1 MIFQDNCTLLSCP
14 TTAEWLWC
22 VVLVWEQCFV
32 TVSWQSSMVV
42 MSTTVSHT
50 VLGTF
55 LGVDTGTLLHV
66 FTGTDSQMGGETFLG
81 ECAAWTTGTGWTGAA
96 WTGAG

>member
-1 MIFQDNCTLLSCP
+1 MEEWATL
-14 TTAEWLWC
+14 TE
-22 VVLVWEQCFV
+22 VWVQTCSV
-32 TVSWQSSMVV
+32 MSWQSSMVV

-81 ECAAWTTGTGWTGAA
+81 ECAAWRTGTGWTGAA